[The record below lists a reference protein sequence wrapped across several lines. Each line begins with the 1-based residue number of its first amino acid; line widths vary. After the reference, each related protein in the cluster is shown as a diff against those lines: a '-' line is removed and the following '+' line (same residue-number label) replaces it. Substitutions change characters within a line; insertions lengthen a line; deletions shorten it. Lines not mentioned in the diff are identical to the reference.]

1 MMEKELEGKSLDQL
15 LEVACQELG
24 CVPEDLELEILE
36 VTSSSSLLGI
46 PGKKI
51 RIKARIKTDKVLSE
65 RANRALM
72 FVKDVLNY
80 ANFQIE
86 AKASILKDKMQ
97 VEILLS
103 GEDVRYLIQNG
114 AEPLTALEFL
124 TNKVVARALGVG
136 PKIVL
141 KPEGIDIEKE
151 KKLVN
156 AVKKAIEKIKNNK
169 EPQIIK
175 ISSQREQK
183 IVINL
188 IKQEEN
194 IDYKIEGEGKQKKV
208 ILNWKD

>member
-1 MMEKELEGKSLDQL
+1 MMEKEFEGKSLDQL
-15 LEVACQELG
+15 MEIACQELG
-24 CVPEDLELEILE
+24 CIPEDLELEILE
-36 VTSSSSLLGI
+36 FSSSSGLLGI

-51 RIKARIKTDKVLSE
+51 RIKARIKADKVLSE

-72 FVKDVLNY
+72 FLKEVFNY
-80 ANFQIE
+80 ADLKIDV
-86 AKASILKDKMQ
+86 KANILKDKMQ
-97 VEILLS
+97 VEILLL
-103 GEDVRYLIQNG
+103 GEDVKYLIQNG

-124 TNKVVARALGVG
+124 TNKVVARAFGVG

-156 AVKKAIEKIKNNK
+156 AVRRAIEKIKKNK

-175 ISSQREQK
+175 IGSQREQK
-183 IVINL
+183 IVVNL

-208 ILNWKD
+208 ILNWKE

>member
-1 MMEKELEGKSLDQL
+1 MEKELEGKSLDQL
-15 LEVACQELG
+15 IEVACQELG
-24 CVPEDLELEILE
+24 CIPEDLELEILE
-36 VTSSSSLLGI
+36 FSSTSSLLGI

-72 FVKDVLNY
+72 FLKELLNY
-80 ANFQIE
+80 ADFKIDV
-86 AKASILKDKMQ
+86 KANILKDKMQ

-103 GEDVRYLIQNG
+103 GEDIKYLIQNG

-141 KPEGIDIEKE
+141 KLEGIDIEKE

-156 AVKKAIEKIKNNK
+156 AVRRAIEKIKTNK

-175 ISSQREQK
+175 ISSQREQR
-183 IVINL
+183 IVVNIV
-188 IKQEEN
+188 KQEEN

-208 ILNWKD
+208 ILNWKE

>member
-1 MMEKELEGKSLDQL
+1 MEKELEGKSLDQL
-15 LEVACQELG
+15 IEVACQELG
-24 CVPEDLELEILE
+24 CIPEDLELEILE
-36 VTSSSSLLGI
+36 FSSSSFLGI

-72 FVKDVLNY
+72 FLKELLNY
-80 ANFQIE
+80 ADLKIDV
-86 AKASILKDKMQ
+86 KANILKDKMQ

-103 GEDVRYLIQNG
+103 GEDIKYLIQNG

-141 KPEGIDIEKE
+141 KLEGIDIEKE

-156 AVKKAIEKIKNNK
+156 AVRRAVEKIKTNK

-175 ISSQREQK
+175 IGSQREQR
-183 IVINL
+183 IVVNI

-208 ILNWKD
+208 ILNWKE

>member
-15 LEVACQELG
+15 VEVACQELG
-24 CVPEDLELEILE
+24 CVPEDLEFEILE
-36 VTSSSSLLGI
+36 FSSSSSLLGI

-51 RIKARIKTDKVLSE
+51 KIKARIKADKVLSE

-72 FVKDVLNY
+72 FLKEVLNY
-80 ANFQIE
+80 ADFQIDI
-86 AKASILKDKMQ
+86 KANILRDKMQ

-151 KKLVN
+151 KKLVA
-156 AVKKAIEKIKNNK
+156 AVKKAIEKIKKDK

-175 ISSQREQK
+175 IGSQREQR

-194 IDYKIEGEGKQKKV
+194 IDYKVEGEGKQKKV
-208 ILNWKD
+208 ILNWKE

>member
-1 MMEKELEGKSLDQL
+1 MEKELEGKSLDQL
-15 LEVACQELG
+15 IEVACQELG
-24 CVPEDLELEILE
+24 CIPEDLELEILE
-36 VTSSSSLLGI
+36 FSSSSFLGI

-65 RANRALM
+65 RANRALT
-72 FVKDVLNY
+72 FLKELLYYADLKIDVK
-80 ANFQIE
+80 AN
-86 AKASILKDKMQ
+86 ILKDKMQ

-103 GEDVRYLIQNG
+103 GEDIKYLIQNG
-114 AEPLTALEFL
+114 AESLTALEFL

-136 PKIVL
+136 PKVVL
-141 KPEGIDIEKE
+141 KLEGVDIEKE

-156 AVKKAIEKIKNNK
+156 AVRRAIEKIKTNK

-183 IVINL
+183 IVVNIV
-188 IKQEEN
+188 KQEEN

-208 ILNWKD
+208 ILNWKE

>member
-1 MMEKELEGKSLDQL
+1 MEKELEGKSLDQL
-15 LEVACQELG
+15 IEVACQELG
-24 CVPEDLELEILE
+24 CIPEDLELEILE
-36 VTSSSSLLGI
+36 FSSSSFLGI

-72 FVKDVLNY
+72 FLKELLNY
-80 ANFQIE
+80 ADLKIDV
-86 AKASILKDKMQ
+86 KANILKDKMQ

-103 GEDVRYLIQNG
+103 GEDIKYLIQNG

-141 KPEGIDIEKE
+141 KLEGIDIEKE

-156 AVKKAIEKIKNNK
+156 AVRRAIEKIKTNK

-175 ISSQREQK
+175 ISSQREQR
-183 IVINL
+183 IVVNIV
-188 IKQEEN
+188 KQEEN

-208 ILNWKD
+208 ILNWKE

>member
-1 MMEKELEGKSLDQL
+1 MEKELEGKSLDQL
-15 LEVACQELG
+15 IEVACQELG
-24 CVPEDLELEILE
+24 CIPEDLELEILE
-36 VTSSSSLLGI
+36 FSSSSFLGI

-72 FVKDVLNY
+72 FLKELLNY
-80 ANFQIE
+80 ADLKIDV
-86 AKASILKDKMQ
+86 KANILKDKMQ

-103 GEDVRYLIQNG
+103 GEDIKYLIQNG

-124 TNKVVARALGVG
+124 TNKVIARALGVG

-141 KPEGIDIEKE
+141 KLEGIDIEKE

-156 AVKKAIEKIKNNK
+156 AVRRAIEKIKTNK

-175 ISSQREQK
+175 ISSQREQR
-183 IVINL
+183 IVVNIV
-188 IKQEEN
+188 KQEEN

-208 ILNWKD
+208 ILNWKE

>member
-1 MMEKELEGKSLDQL
+1 MEKELEGKSLDQL
-15 LEVACQELG
+15 IEVACQELG
-24 CVPEDLELEILE
+24 CIPEDLELEILE
-36 VTSSSSLLGI
+36 FSSSSGLLGI

-72 FVKDVLNY
+72 FLKELLNY
-80 ANFQIE
+80 ADFKIDV
-86 AKASILKDKMQ
+86 KANILKDKMQ

-103 GEDVRYLIQNG
+103 GEDIKYLIQNG

-124 TNKVVARALGVG
+124 TNKVVARSLGVG

-141 KPEGIDIEKE
+141 KLEGIDIEKE

-156 AVKKAIEKIKNNK
+156 AVRRAIEKIKTNK

-175 ISSQREQK
+175 ISSQREQR
-183 IVINL
+183 IVVNI

-208 ILNWKD
+208 ILNWKE

>member
-1 MMEKELEGKSLDQL
+1 MEKELEGKSLDQL
-15 LEVACQELG
+15 IEVACQELG
-24 CVPEDLELEILE
+24 CIPEDLELEILE
-36 VTSSSSLLGI
+36 FSSSSFLGI

-72 FVKDVLNY
+72 FLKELLNY
-80 ANFQIE
+80 ADFKIDV
-86 AKASILKDKMQ
+86 KANILKDKMQ

-103 GEDVRYLIQNG
+103 GEDIKYLIQNG

-141 KPEGIDIEKE
+141 KLEGIDIEKE

-156 AVKKAIEKIKNNK
+156 AVRRAIEKIKTNK

-175 ISSQREQK
+175 ISSQREQR
-183 IVINL
+183 IVVNIV
-188 IKQEEN
+188 KQEEN

-208 ILNWKD
+208 ILNWKE